1 MKYLITENKVYE
13 AMELYLTRF
22 YPTLTEPLYKKIK
35 TGKGNSGYGSS
46 LHDYT
51 YINTEYVDMDDE
63 IWFTKYDDKNIY
75 EESKWE
81 VNGKLETMYNMFGE
95 ENFEMFVE
103 QYFGFNITN
112 KGNKKYNWLFT

>member
-35 TGKGNSGYGSS
+35 TGKGNSGYGSG

-51 YINTEYVDMDDE
+51 YINTDYFDINDESWFYEHDDRY
-63 IWFTKYDDKNIY
+63 IFSDI
-75 EESKWE
+75 KWE
-81 VNGKLETMYNMFGE
+81 VNGKLETMYIMFGE
-95 ENFEMFVE
+95 QNFEMFVE